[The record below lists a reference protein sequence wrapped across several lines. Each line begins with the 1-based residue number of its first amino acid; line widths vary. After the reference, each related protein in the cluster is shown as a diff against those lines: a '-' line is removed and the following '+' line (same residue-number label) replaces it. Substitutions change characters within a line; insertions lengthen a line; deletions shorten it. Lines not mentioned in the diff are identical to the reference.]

1 MSSPRRPRADHRIV
15 DLIGSVERYDVGTLI
30 CNQQVVGSNPIA
42 SSRLNPYKK
51 FILELLVRV
60 IFLEGDG

>member
-1 MSSPRRPRADHRIV
+1 
-15 DLIGSVERYDVGTLI
+15 

-42 SSRLNPYKK
+42 SSILNPYKK